1 MMRFA
6 GLITAAGLSSRM
18 NGFKPL
24 LEINGFP
31 MITMTVQSMRNAG
44 IREITVVAG
53 YRGQDVCRALAG
65 MDVSIVWNEK
75 YASTDMF
82 DSVRLGL
89 AGSGQADGVF
99 FLPADVPMTS
109 PVVFRKMI
117 ERIPHLKSGCQA
129 LIPFVEER
137 VAEPLPDA
145 GERVLSDE
153 RTDMTAADFSK
164 RQRTTLRQIH
174 PPLILKTGWQA
185 VMEYGGERGL
195 GGALSDLT
203 AEKIIVNQEDAS
215 DDADY
220 RTEFALL
227 ERQAK
232 ARRGVSKKLCEAFY
246 EEVSLPDHIREHCFA
261 VGELAGWM
269 AERLVEHG
277 AFLDV
282 ELCRSGG
289 YLHDLLRLEPHH
301 AEAAGA
307 FLEERGYFALA
318 EVVRAHM
325 GFPESSAP
333 EQITVCRE
341 SAVVCLADKLI
352 RETRRVTL
360 EQRYQKAL
368 AHENVKPRILR
379 DLQICRRLAEEFEVI
394 TGEKL

>member
-1 MMRFA
+1 MKFA
-6 GLITAAGLSSRM
+6 GLITAAGLSRRM
-18 NGFKPL
+18 DGFKPL
-24 LEINGFP
+24 MELNGFP
-31 MITMTVQSMRNAG
+31 MVVMAVQSMRNAG
-44 IREITVVAG
+44 IRDITVVTG
-53 YRGQDVCRALAG
+53 YRGKEVCEALAS
-65 MDVSIVWNEK
+65 MNVSVVENRD

-82 DSVRLGL
+82 ASVRLGL
-89 AGSGQADGVF
+89 AGLGCADGVF

-109 PVVFRKMI
+109 PVVFQKMI
-117 ERIPHLKSGCQA
+117 GRLSRLGDGCQA

-137 VAEPLPDA
+137 AA
-145 GERVLSDE
+145 GQS
-153 RTDMTAADFSK
+153 
-164 RQRTTLRQIH
+164 TTLRQIH

-185 VMEYGGERGL
+185 VLEYGGERGL
-195 GGALSDLT
+195 GGALAGLT
-203 AEKIIVNQEDAS
+203 AEKIVVDREDAS

-220 RTEFALL
+220 RAEFALL

-232 ARRGVSKKLCEAFY
+232 ERRGVSKKVCEEFY
-246 EEVSLPDHIREHCFA
+246 REVSLPNHIREHCLA

-307 FLEERGYFALA
+307 FLEERGYLALA
-318 EVVRAHM
+318 EIVRAHM
-325 GFPESSAP
+325 GFSEIVSEGTIS
-333 EQITVCRE
+333 ICRE
-341 SAVVCLADKLI
+341 SAIVCLADKLI
-352 RETRRVTL
+352 RETCRVTL

-379 DLQICRRLAEEFEVI
+379 DLQICRGLAEEFEVI